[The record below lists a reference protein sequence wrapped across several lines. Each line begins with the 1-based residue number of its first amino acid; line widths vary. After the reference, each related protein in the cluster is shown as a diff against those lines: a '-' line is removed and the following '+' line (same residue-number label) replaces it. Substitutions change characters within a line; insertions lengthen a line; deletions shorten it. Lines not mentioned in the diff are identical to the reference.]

1 MTLSEQ
7 YRSFPV
13 SIRDLVESKFSRD
26 VSKYLTPS
34 IIELMYQWLK
44 ECYRTVKGVLLWQE
58 FQEVCKRTLNTKKF

>member
-7 YRSFPV
+7 YKSFPV

-34 IIELMYQWLK
+34 IIELMNQWEMEILTTGQPTTTITGRVEK
-44 ECYRTVKGVLLWQE
+44 
-58 FQEVCKRTLNTKKF
+58 